1 MHFIRQQ
8 SSQMRQQIWKILQL
22 IMHSTT
28 IIAIAPK
35 HTIHTRN
42 DAWKLVDRSLVFLGL
57 VAHQLLQ
64 QFMCF
69 IRHMIHIFAKNGLVD
84 RNTTY
89 KEHNPATYTESSNQ
103 VHINIK

>member
-1 MHFIRQQ
+1 
-8 SSQMRQQIWKILQL
+8 MRQQIWKILQL

-28 IIAIAPK
+28 IVAIAPK
-35 HTIHTRN
+35 HTIPRN
-42 DAWKLVDRSLVFLGL
+42 DAWKLLDRSLVFLNP

-69 IRHMIHIFAKNGLVD
+69 IRIIFAKNGLVN